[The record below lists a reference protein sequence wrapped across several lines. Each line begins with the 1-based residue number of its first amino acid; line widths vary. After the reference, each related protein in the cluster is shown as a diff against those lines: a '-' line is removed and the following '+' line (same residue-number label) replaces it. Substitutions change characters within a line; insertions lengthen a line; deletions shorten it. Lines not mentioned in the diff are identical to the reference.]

1 MKTDSLTKRLKA
13 IEAKL
18 PTAEDMHLQ
27 EQRAFLGKLNL
38 EELNTLEGIAERY
51 QTHGIEPTVE
61 EKAYLARVVEK
72 YTVGKH
78 DKYFAEIEHDY
89 RP

>member
-38 EELNTLEGIAERY
+38 EELHTLHDIVYR
-51 QTHGIEPTVE
+51 QQVKGIEPTVE
-61 EKAYLARVVEK
+61 EQAYCNALILK
-72 YTVGKH
+72 YSRT
-78 DKYFAEIEHDY
+78 DDS
-89 RP
+89 